1 MLLPLSA
8 VREVSSCTAGLVPLP
23 ATRGPWHSAPG
34 GSPLMPVD
42 TWAPTDGVASA
53 SQAVSPGT
61 GGQLEW
67 WLALRTCLC
76 PASLHEARQCPQLS
90 GHVSLPPVPPGSEC
104 CPASPPSLLSERRA
118 VALASAAPCG
128 LSGGPSPCARCP
140 VPAPSPQILAQ
151 LPCRF
156 SGGSPLPPGR
166 SCSPVGFVSSGVP
179 SPLRCTLAL
188 SSWCP

>member
-1 MLLPLSA
+1 M
-8 VREVSSCTAGLVPLP
+8 REVSSCTAGLVPLP
-23 ATRGPWHSAPG
+23 ATRGP
-34 GSPLMPVD
+34 PLMPVD

-90 GHVSLPPVPPGSEC
+90 GHVSLPPVPPGSER

-128 LSGGPSPCARCP
+128 LSEVARPP
-140 VPAPSPQILAQ
+140 VPAAQCLLPLPRSLLSSLAASLGAAPFPLAGVALRLDSCPPGSPPLCAAPWPSPH
-151 LPCRF
+151 
-156 SGGSPLPPGR
+156 
-166 SCSPVGFVSSGVP
+166 GVP
-179 SPLRCTLAL
+179 ETMAPDAAFLN
-188 SSWCP
+188 